1 MKGKEMRTIFGT
13 ILAAVAMAA
22 VCRVDAANKIWSGAV
37 NNYDWTESG
46 NYQGGL
52 PSAGDTVE
60 LPDGA
65 SVQLNDS
72 ASFAFVNTLDGITPA
87 SNATLTVTLAAGVT
101 NSLEVPFTAFPAV
114 TSPYYGRLVKTGGGT
129 LFLNSMKIDNGQTGD
144 KCRYLDY
151 YCRLNVNEG
160 DVAMKQDAGS
170 KNGQL
175 GVVTIS
181 SSATLFPYADPS
193 VTLTYEVCATYFAE
207 MWGAGSIRAM
217 TKPAAQYKYF
227 WLHPDYSLTQSDSVF
242 EGDIGEDLSV
252 FADGRWQLT
261 GTQST
266 CNPGIQIANCRD
278 RGVDGPR
285 LAVAKFGKENET
297 SSIGKGRNATVSFRA
312 TGGYLLY
319 TGTGEMTDRKFHVQ
333 SGADARYPSFIDGG
347 IHGGLDIAGDVSVSL
362 YQGKMERLVLTGAE
376 STTNKISGA
385 LTSGDR
391 TSGGTDTGGL
401 FFIKRGLGT
410 WRFTDV
416 VSSNNKKLNVGF
428 RENRTGVTIE
438 EGTLQFDSLA
448 DTNRYCSLGLGTRL
462 QEPYGG
468 AYDTSHNVDYFFRLG
483 RTSANDS
490 IPVLELSGLGNAD
503 WGVNVGTRKVAMA
516 GSGRISNAST
526 NRFRLGGVSALA
538 GGAEETKYLYLGGTR
553 DGGDE
558 ILDLTDGAGKL
569 GVVKDGSGTWTLGG
583 GVDFTGLL
591 DVREGTLV
599 VKRYS
604 SRNTWFRFTATE
616 MLQNSDSLYDIW
628 KGYYPGEAE
637 KYPKGQGFIF
647 AGVELGLFDRDG
659 NLISKGIT
667 NCWKS
672 CNVDPGGVGY
682 DRTGAGGIGSVSIG
696 NNNTR
701 TLDMMFAGN
710 LDGNN
715 FWYSFWANNGDC
727 GYLTQ
732 DNPNGWTPIVFR
744 LTNGAPE
751 VASWDYGRYYSING
765 NAAWREITA
774 AILESSPD
782 GINWTT
788 VTNMTSIPM
797 YESGRAR
804 YWSSD
809 FSTVPSTGVSA
820 LHTGWPLQGD
830 SGRTW
835 TVMPNTPVKVA
846 PGATLR
852 ADISENEA
860 AGKPVLSSI
869 TVSSAGNGTIDGF
882 AFAENGTLNVELQPG
897 ESMLGNIP
905 IAFTNADGFANIAR
919 WKLKANGNDFN
930 KVRKLR
936 VSANGIEIIPP
947 GMSVIFR

>member
-1 MKGKEMRTIFGT
+1 MKHS
-13 ILAAVAMAA
+13 ILVTSAAAL
-22 VCRVDAANKIWSGAV
+22 CLCANANAETKVWSGAV

-60 LPDGA
+60 LPDGV
-65 SVQLNDS
+65 SVQLNDA
-72 ASFAFVNTLDGITPA
+72 ASFAFVNTLDCITPA
-87 SNATLTVTLAAGVT
+87 SNATLTVSLATGVT
-101 NSLEVPFTAFPAV
+101 NSLEVPFTAYPAV
-114 TSPYYGRLVKTGGGT
+114 TSPYYGRIVKMGGGT
-129 LFLNSMKIDNGQTGD
+129 LFLNSMKIDNGESGD
-144 KCRYLDY
+144 KRKYLDY
-151 YCRLNVNEG
+151 YCRLDITEG
-160 DVAMKQDAGS
+160 DVAMKQNAGS
-170 KNGQL
+170 KNGQI
-175 GVVTIS
+175 GVVTVS
-181 SSATLFPYADPS
+181 SGATLFPYADPS

-207 MWGAGSIRAM
+207 MWGSGSIRAM
-217 TKPAAQYKYF
+217 TKPAGSYKYF

-242 EGDIGEDLSV
+242 EGVIGENLSV
-252 FADGRWQLT
+252 YANGRWQLT

-266 CNPGIQIANCRD
+266 CNPGIQLANGKD
-278 RGVDGPR
+278 RGENGPR
-285 LAVAKFGKENET
+285 LAVAKLGKENET
-297 SSIGKGRNATVSFRA
+297 SSIGKGKNQIVSFRA

-319 TGTGEMTDRKFHVQ
+319 TGTGETTDRKFHVQ
-333 SGADARYPSFIDGG
+333 SGGDTQYRSFIDGG
-347 IHGGLDIAGDVSVSL
+347 IHGGLDIAGDVSVSH
-362 YQGKMERLVLTGAE
+362 YQGKMERLVLTGAD

-385 LTSGDR
+385 LTSGDQQQS
-391 TSGGTDTGGL
+391 SGGLTGGL
-401 FFIKRGLGT
+401 FFIKRGLGA
-410 WRFTDV
+410 WRFADV
-416 VSSNNKKLNVGF
+416 VSGKKLNVGL
-428 RENRTGVTIE
+428 RENRTGFTIE

-468 AYDTSHNVDYFFRLG
+468 AYDTSHDVDYFFRLG
-483 RTSANDS
+483 RTSANGS

-516 GSGRISNAST
+516 GSGRISNASN

-569 GVVKDGSGTWTLGG
+569 GVVKDGPGTWTLGG
-583 GVDFTGLL
+583 DVDFTGLL

-616 MLQNSDSLYDIW
+616 MLQNCDAQYDAW
-628 KGYYPGEAE
+628 AALQTDQAAKN
-637 KYPKGQGFIF
+637 PKGQGFLF
-647 AGVELGLFDRDG
+647 AGVELGLFDREG
-659 NLISKGIT
+659 NLITRGIT

-672 CNVDPGGVGY
+672 CNVDPYGVGY
-682 DRTGAGGIGSVSIG
+682 DRTGAGGIGSIYGTGDGS
-696 NNNTR
+696 R
-701 TLDMMFAGN
+701 TLDQLF
-710 LDGNN
+710 DGSFDGSH
-715 FWYSFWANNGDC
+715 FWHTYWASNGDC

-732 DNPNGWTPIVFR
+732 DNPNGWTPVVFR

-751 VASWDYGRYYSING
+751 VASWDLGRYYNISG
-765 NAAWREITA
+765 NAAYREITA

-782 GINWTT
+782 GVNWTT

-797 YESGRAR
+797 ATSGVR

-809 FSTVPSTGVSA
+809 FSTVPSAGVSA

-846 PGATLR
+846 SGATLR

-860 AGKPVLSSI
+860 AGKPVLSDI
-869 TVSSAGNGTIDGF
+869 TIASAGGGTIDGF
-882 AFAENGTLNVELQPG
+882 AFASSGTLKIDGTTSGAGVI
-897 ESMLGNIP
+897 SIP
-905 IAFTNADGFANIAR
+905 FTFANADGLANLAS
-919 WKLKANGNDFN
+919 WSVQVNGSPVKN
-930 KVRKLR
+930 KTL
-936 VSANGIEIIPP
+936 
-947 GMSVIFR
+947 SVTESGVTINPLATVVIMR